1 MKLQLILGGALALS
15 LVSCGGDKKEGT
27 EEAITD
33 IAFVNESDSLS
44 YAIGFSQSQ
53 FFPIQKL
60 TGLTSNGVEKG
71 FNDYLSGAHS
81 VSGDESNIYISNFL
95 EKYTSKV
102 SEASTGMLDS
112 LSYALG
118 VSFSEGLKRQNVSGI
133 KGKFL
138 AVGFVDN
145 MHESAKL
152 DSLEIDKVFK
162 RSIEKQKQIQAKKM
176 EEQKKNYAAKIE
188 ADEKFLAENAKR
200 PEVTT
205 LPSGLQYEIIKE
217 GKGEIPVISSTVK
230 AHYTGM
236 LTSGKV
242 FQTTEGREPIDFQVS
257 QVVRGWTE
265 ALQLM
270 PVGSKWKLYIPQEL
284 AYGPQTI
291 SADIQPYSALIFD
304 IELVDIVK

>member
-1 MKLQLILGGALALS
+1 MKLQSILGGLLALS
-15 LVSCGGDKKEGT
+15 LVSCGGEKT
-27 EEAITD
+27 EETNSPITL
-33 IAFVNESDSLS
+33 VEESDSLS
-44 YAIGFSQSQ
+44 YAIGIAHAEY
-53 FFPIQKL
+53 FPIKDLKEVSQHTL
-60 TGLTSNGVEKG
+60 EKG
-71 FNDYLSGAHS
+71 FSDYLSGAHS
-81 VSGDESNIYISNFL
+81 VSGEECNTYIGQFID
-95 EKYTSKV
+95 KYSENRSEV
-102 SEASTGMLDS
+102 SENVYDS

-118 VSFSEGLKRQNVSGI
+118 VYYSEVLKYQGVPNVEGR
-133 KGKFL
+133 FL
-138 AVGFVDN
+138 AAGFVDKMSN
-145 MHESAKL
+145 SAKL

-162 RSIEKQKQIQAKKM
+162 RSIEKQEKLKAQKM
-176 EEQKKNYAAKIE
+176 EEQKKKFAAKIE

-200 PEVTT
+200 PEVIT

-242 FQTTEGREPIDFQVS
+242 FQTTEGRDPIDFQVS

-284 AYGPQTI
+284 AYGPQAK
-291 SADIQPYSALIFD
+291 SADIQPYTALIFD